1 MDKKKNIAISTVVSV
16 ATYIFLLSFIVGY
29 ITTTKYSPKINT
41 KNQEVA
47 VDITSVDIEKKDYK
61 QKEQKN
67 EKEELEKEQKVEDTV
82 AKKEEQIYIAKN
94 IKNLFDDVNITYDE
108 KNLFKDSLTQES
120 RRKSKSTTANEVSEE
135 KSASSKLT
143 KNIIQRLEKLDSGSN
158 SGATVF
164 FSDGASDAYFD
175 KIYEAVSNGW
185 SPKPY
190 QKGMTATVVIK
201 IDKNGEFDYFVKRVA
216 GDDEFLSMLKKHM
229 EQLQKVRLPKP
240 EKKLEVEINFITRE

>member
-1 MDKKKNIAISTVVSV
+1 MDKKKNIAISTIVSV
-16 ATYIFLLSFIVGY
+16 TTYIFLLSFIVGY
-29 ITTTKYSPKINT
+29 ITTTKYSPKINS

-47 VDITSVDIEKKDYK
+47 VDITAVDMEKKDYK

-67 EKEELEKEQKVEDTV
+67 EKEELEKEQKIEDTV

-108 KNLFKDSLTQES
+108 KNLFKDSVTQES
-120 RRKSKSTTANEVSEE
+120 RRRSKSTTADEREE
-135 KSASSKLT
+135 KSTSAKLT
-143 KNIIQRLEKLDSGSN
+143 KNIIQRLEKLDSSSN

-164 FSDGASDAYFD
+164 FSDGVSDVYFD

-185 SPKPY
+185 NPKPY

-201 IDKNGEFDYFVKRVA
+201 IDRNGEFDYFVKRVT

-229 EQLQKVRLPKP
+229 EQLQKVGLPKP
-240 EKKLEVEINFITRE
+240 EKKLEVEINFITKE

>member
-1 MDKKKNIAISTVVSV
+1 MDKKKNIAISTIVSV
-16 ATYIFLLSFIVGY
+16 TTYIFLLSFIVGY
-29 ITTTKYSPKINT
+29 ITTTKYSPKINS

-47 VDITSVDIEKKDYK
+47 VDITAVDMEKKDYK
-61 QKEQKN
+61 QKEQKI
-67 EKEELEKEQKVEDTV
+67 EDTV

-108 KNLFKDSLTQES
+108 KNLFKDSVTQES
-120 RRKSKSTTANEVSEE
+120 RRRSKSTTADEREE
-135 KSASSKLT
+135 KSTSAKLT
-143 KNIIQRLEKLDSGSN
+143 KNIIQRLEKLDSSSN

-164 FSDGASDAYFD
+164 FSDGVSDVYFD

-185 SPKPY
+185 NPKPY

-201 IDKNGEFDYFVKRVA
+201 IDRNGEFDYFVKRVT

-229 EQLQKVRLPKP
+229 EQLQKVGLPKP